1 MNKMPLVTMDMNI
14 RDALKNVH
22 IIPDVIEDE
31 NFAPATLIDVEYPSG
46 RKVEMGNRLTPQE
59 ASEKPKVSF
68 LLPEDDAA
76 AYTLIMMD
84 PDAPSTTDRQFGP
97 WRHWV
102 CVNIKGA
109 DQRGVDHTPYRA
121 PGPRPGSGEHRY
133 IFLLFKQTR
142 GDTAQS
148 FPPMA
153 HDTVPSRRNF
163 DVKQFVRDSDLELV
177 GINFFLCSAAQ

>member
-1 MNKMPLVTMDMNI
+1 MDKTKIWQIKWWICRWIPTLHPPLIASLVPGDTGCASTSKVQVDRLGQIDRLLHPHPWLTSSRYFFVVT
-14 RDALKNVH
+14 
-22 IIPDVIEDE
+22 
-31 NFAPATLIDVEYPSG
+31 
-46 RKVEMGNRLTPQE
+46 
-59 ASEKPKVSF
+59 
-68 LLPEDDAA
+68 
-76 AYTLIMMD
+76 
-84 PDAPSTTDRQFGP
+84 
-97 WRHWV
+97 
-102 CVNIKGA
+102 GA

-121 PGPRPGSGEHRY
+121 PGPRPDSGEHRY

-142 GDTAQS
+142 GDSAQS